1 MQILL
6 EKIENGDFLH
16 PKVIGEFIKY
26 NLLEKEKDHTKYFAF
41 KFRHESFT
49 LKDIEKEYDAV
60 YREKHGSLNEQ
71 DDHVDPMVAKAYR
84 DYIKAKKDS
93 AADIDFAE
101 DPGKAYRYYS
111 KKLNNTYSTR
121 ADRDAIEAILK
132 KKIKK

>member
-26 NLLEKEKDHTKYFAF
+26 NFLEKERNHAKYFAF

-60 YREKHGSLNEQ
+60 F
-71 DDHVDPMVAKAYR
+71 
-84 DYIKAKKDS
+84 DYKDQ
-93 AADIDFAE
+93 E
-101 DPGKAYRYYS
+101 YY
-111 KKLNNTYSTR
+111 KNL
-121 ADRDAIEAILK
+121 
-132 KKIKK
+132 